1 MIACGHLYTGVF
13 EAGGGERIDCCT
25 FPVRHTDSFIPQRSD
40 SAEMHHMRQ
49 IMWGFFLSKVSKPVL
64 LEPTN
69 QLWTW
74 TLASRDLFNCRK
86 CFCLAHHHQLLSP
99 PWQPDEWHYSSL
111 CSCSSSLTPLFFS
124 FFFWYLLI
132 YIWRGFS
139 SSVFLS
145 ACERRAGGDMCA
157 QVTAQVRNKCKE
169 AASPLLSEIKHK

>member
-1 MIACGHLYTGVF
+1 MFVCGHLYTGVF
-13 EAGGGERIDCCT
+13 EADGGERIDCCT

-49 IMWGFFLSKVSKPVL
+49 IMWVFFLSKVSKPVL

-99 PWQPDEWHYSSL
+99 PWQLDEWHYSSL

-124 FFFWYLLI
+124 FFLVPAHLYMTRIQLKCV
-132 YIWRGFS
+132 
-139 SSVFLS
+139 SVCVWETS
-145 ACERRAGGDMCA
+145 RRRHVRTSYCAG
-157 QVTAQVRNKCKE
+157 QK
-169 AASPLLSEIKHK
+169 

>member
-13 EAGGGERIDCCT
+13 EAGGGERIDSCT
-25 FPVRHTDSFIPQRSD
+25 FPVRHTDSFVPQRSD

-124 FFFWYLLI
+124 FFGICSFI
-132 YIWRGFS
+132 YDADS
-139 SSVFLS
+139 
-145 ACERRAGGDMCA
+145 A
-157 QVTAQVRNKCKE
+157 QVCFCLRVRDEQE
-169 AASPLLSEIKHK
+169 ATCAHKLLRRSEINVRKLRRLSCLK